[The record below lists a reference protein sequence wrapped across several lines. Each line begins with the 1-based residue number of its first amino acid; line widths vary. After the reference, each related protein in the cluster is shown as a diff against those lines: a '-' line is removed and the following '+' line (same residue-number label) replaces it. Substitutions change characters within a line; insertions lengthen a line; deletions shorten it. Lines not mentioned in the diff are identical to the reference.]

1 MSSPRL
7 GRVLVVTTLTTLF
20 AVFATAC
27 SKSEPTHGQDQ
38 AQPTTEPAKV
48 HTGSTKSKDPAAA
61 RAEIAKGA
69 VVVDVR
75 TPGEYSDDH
84 LAQAVNV
91 PVDQLPSQL
100 AEIDKLVDGHKDR
113 PIVVYCASGHRAG
126 KAKQELETAG
136 YSHVINGGGL
146 DDLR

>member
-1 MSSPRL
+1 M
-7 GRVLVVTTLTTLF
+7 
-20 AVFATAC
+20 
-27 SKSEPTHGQDQ
+27 
-38 AQPTTEPAKV
+38 
-48 HTGSTKSKDPAAA
+48 
-61 RAEIAKGA
+61 
-69 VVVDVR
+69 VVDVR